1 MKRNIYLD
9 MVDDDKARE
18 LFFENLNINNQTIT
32 VSIDDALEKI
42 TAKPV
47 YAKLSNPTYN
57 SSAMDGIAVRSDD
70 TKGATERSPITLSTD
85 QYEYVNT
92 GNPLQKGYDAVIM
105 IENVEEVEDGLLIRE
120 SAPVFNDIRTV
131 GEDIVYGEML
141 LPSNHKIRP
150 FDIGALAAGGITQI
164 EVYKKPTVT
173 IMPTGGEI
181 IKEGST
187 PKRGQIIDSNS
198 WIIKSRLKEIGADPV
213 VTPVIK
219 DDPESIK
226 HQIQEYIES
235 SDMIVIIAGS
245 SAGSKD
251 YTRSV
256 IEDLGEIYVH
266 GIAIKPGKPTILG
279 SIEGVP
285 VIGLP
290 GYPVSCWISMENYVL
305 PVLQKYYKSIEP
317 KDYEKITAK
326 AGKRMMSSL
335 RYKEYVRV
343 TLGLV
348 NNNLIAS
355 PLDRGAGSTKSLIRA
370 DGLAIIPTEKEG
382 IQWGEE
388 IEVQL
393 LRPLSEIENTLVITG
408 SHDPIIDEIMDIT
421 RTVDSPYQV
430 SSSHV
435 GSLAGLM
442 SLLKEESHMA
452 PIHLMDEETGQY
464 NNSYVKDLFDQ
475 PMAIIS
481 GVGRTQ
487 GLIVKKGNP
496 LDINSIEDIVDKKFV
511 NRQRGSGTRIF
522 TDYLLK
528 TKGISAEDI
537 QGYQMEKTTHMDIAA
552 TVKEDA
558 DVGIGVYS
566 AAKALDLDFIPMG
579 DEEYEFCIYER
590 DLKNPEIQEFIKVLT
605 SEEFKTRAEKL
616 GGYSTKHTG
625 KIRYINM

>member
-120 SAPVFNDIRTV
+120 SVPVFNDIRTV

-343 TLGLV
+343 TL
-348 NNNLIAS
+348 
-355 PLDRGAGSTKSLIRA
+355 
-370 DGLAIIPTEKEG
+370 
-382 IQWGEE
+382 
-388 IEVQL
+388 
-393 LRPLSEIENTLVITG
+393 
-408 SHDPIIDEIMDIT
+408 
-421 RTVDSPYQV
+421 
-430 SSSHV
+430 
-435 GSLAGLM
+435 
-442 SLLKEESHMA
+442 
-452 PIHLMDEETGQY
+452 
-464 NNSYVKDLFDQ
+464 
-475 PMAIIS
+475 
-481 GVGRTQ
+481 
-487 GLIVKKGNP
+487 
-496 LDINSIEDIVDKKFV
+496 
-511 NRQRGSGTRIF
+511 
-522 TDYLLK
+522 
-528 TKGISAEDI
+528 
-537 QGYQMEKTTHMDIAA
+537 
-552 TVKEDA
+552 
-558 DVGIGVYS
+558 
-566 AAKALDLDFIPMG
+566 
-579 DEEYEFCIYER
+579 
-590 DLKNPEIQEFIKVLT
+590 
-605 SEEFKTRAEKL
+605 
-616 GGYSTKHTG
+616 
-625 KIRYINM
+625 